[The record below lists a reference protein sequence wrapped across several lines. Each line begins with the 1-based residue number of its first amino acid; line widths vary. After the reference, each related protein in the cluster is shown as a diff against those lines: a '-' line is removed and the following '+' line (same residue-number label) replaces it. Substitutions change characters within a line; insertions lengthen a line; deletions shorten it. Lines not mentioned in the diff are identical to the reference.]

1 MTRLC
6 LSLPSSLSALIPFCL
21 LLYCPLILPHLV
33 LIKMCS
39 LILLYSFL
47 PALSLFFCS
56 LEPLLLSLFPSLLP
70 PPYMFASRSTCGRYR
85 ATLKPRLILKFL
97 KTSTMHVKR
106 ELSSSANVL
115 LHPEI
120 AIYIKAFLIL
130 ALDFSISSI
139 FN

>member
-1 MTRLC
+1 
-6 LSLPSSLSALIPFCL
+6 
-21 LLYCPLILPHLV
+21 
-33 LIKMCS
+33 
-39 LILLYSFL
+39 
-47 PALSLFFCS
+47 
-56 LEPLLLSLFPSLLP
+56 
-70 PPYMFASRSTCGRYR
+70 
-85 ATLKPRLILKFL
+85 
-97 KTSTMHVKR
+97 MHGKR